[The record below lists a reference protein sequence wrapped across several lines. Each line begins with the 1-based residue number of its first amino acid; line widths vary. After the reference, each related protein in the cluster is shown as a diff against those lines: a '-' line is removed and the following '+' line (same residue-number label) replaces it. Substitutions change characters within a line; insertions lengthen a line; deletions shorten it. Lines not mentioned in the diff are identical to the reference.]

1 MLRSQWHRF
10 EVEDILLDE
19 IENDYAHQAD
29 LERLCHQSEMLAKV
43 EQTIG
48 IFFAREGE

>member
-10 EVEDILLDE
+10 EVEDAVLEE
-19 IENDYAHQAD
+19 IQEDYEHQAD
-29 LERLCHQSEMLAKV
+29 LERLCHQSDMLSKV
-43 EQTIG
+43 HEQIG